1 MMSDEIIQSENNLP
15 LPQNN
20 ELQSLFERLHGLI
33 QEVEEANNDIDRIVN
48 QGFLGRF
55 VSNVKG
61 ETAQAFASAQDLQAQ
76 LQEAQIALA
85 FVNLKLVG
93 QLKGQ
98 QDLIE
103 KQQSELTK
111 SNERI
116 ENQQKEINEATSKIK
131 KQQKTIF
138 KILNLTQEQEEQ
150 IREVVQTSEYVK
162 NLEKA
167 HNRKFDD
174 FSKELKKTRTKIEID
189 YQKIINSEVVNLNQE
204 IQKLSRDLIESK
216 KNINDNILET
226 SSQFKVRFQFSII
239 AVLVALILSIIA
251 ILI

>member
-20 ELQSLFERLHGLI
+20 EIKSLFERLHGLI
-33 QEVEEANNDIDRIVN
+33 QDVEEANDDISSIVN

-61 ETAQAFASAQDLQAQ
+61 ETAQAFAKAQDLQAQ
-76 LQEAQIALA
+76 LQEVQIALA

-93 QLKGQ
+93 QIKEQ

-103 KQQSELTK
+103 QQQSELTK

-116 ENQQKEINEATSKIK
+116 ENQQAEINEATSKIK

-138 KILNLTQEQEEQ
+138 KILNLTQEQEEK

-167 HNRKFDD
+167 HNRKIDNL
-174 FSKELKKTRTKIEID
+174 SKELKDTRTKIEND
-189 YQKIINSEVVNLNQE
+189 YQKIITSEVDNLNQE
-204 IQKLSRDLIESK
+204 IQKLSRNLVEGK
-216 KNINDNILET
+216 KNINDKISEI

-239 AVLVALILSIIA
+239 AILIALVLSIIA